1 MTGDFLFFS
10 VFSVNFVVQALML
23 VALDSRLRGN
33 DEGARGND
41 GDGGE
46 RDLDKLPVLG
56 AIRFGCSGEEAVE
69 TEPD

>member
-10 VFSVNFVVQALML
+10 VSSVSLVVQAFWI

-33 DEGARGND
+33 D
-41 GDGGE
+41 GDGGV

-56 AIRFGCSGEEAVE
+56 AIRFDSAGKEAVE
-69 TEPD
+69 TEPG